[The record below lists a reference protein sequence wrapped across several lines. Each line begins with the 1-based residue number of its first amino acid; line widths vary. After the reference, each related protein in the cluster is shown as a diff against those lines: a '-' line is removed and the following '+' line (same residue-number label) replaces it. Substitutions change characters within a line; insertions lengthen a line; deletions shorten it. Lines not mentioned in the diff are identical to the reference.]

1 MLKSEINLIHAMYKM
16 FKNFLS
22 VLPLVPAQQH
32 KVWGVPPGW
41 KPLCDFSG
49 YIIGNCK
56 IFTCQMPGGDLPLPQ
71 TWYAANVGRL
81 WEMQW
86 RTQAPLRLSCWYTC
100 GLRFLIWSLFWLL
113 PQVSFCSMGIQWEG
127 EDLKTYFLIL
137 TQYTAFSTPLLAFT
151 LFPPLTSVL
160 EPFLRLHQ

>member
-1 MLKSEINLIHAMYKM
+1 MLKSEINLIHAMYKI

-32 KVWGVPPGW
+32 KVWGVCPGW

-56 IFTCQMPGGDLPLPQ
+56 IFTCQMPGRDLPLPQ

-86 RTQAPLRLSCWYTC
+86 RTQAPLGLSCWYTC

-113 PQVSFCSMGIQWEG
+113 PQVSFCRMGIQWEG

-137 TQYTAFSTPLLAFT
+137 TQYTAFYTPLLAFT

-160 EPFLRLHQ
+160 EPFLRLPQ